1 LSYFDVFDAFKL
13 LSWRVRLTSYVG
25 HQEELASLIDWAT
38 SDKKETAVRLITGQG
53 DSGKSRLAAELALE
67 LRHRSRLRRTQSPAP
82 NSDPE
87 LTRCLQNIFGS
98 FNRLYSAGLRL
109 FGDGTRLNIITTN
122 LFLALEALLGPG
134 IIPARG
140 KETTITM
147 LNVSRSCSAR
157 GLSLTTL
164 QLPSLALTLAE
175 LSVILSGRT
184 DEQQTVLIQILELFE
199 HILSSTKDPGFSEI
213 SAEVRADFTGL
224 RSSQNASGCLA
235 KMRAK
240 CKLPDDAVRSS
251 IWNVGCIMTFVLSNL
266 LLDIKG
272 SIY

>member
-1 LSYFDVFDAFKL
+1 
-13 LSWRVRLTSYVG
+13 
-25 HQEELASLIDWAT
+25 LASLIDWAT

-53 DSGKSRLAAELALE
+53 GSGKSRLAAELALE
-67 LRHRSRLRRTQSPAP
+67 LRHRSRLRRTQSPVT